1 MFVLGL
7 FVLSVESLTLGSI
20 TLDIG
25 VPHYGQQ
32 ATDVT
37 LEEFQSV
44 RIFTTSDRSHPALAC
59 PCSGSFV
66 RMAGSYS
73 MSCVA
78 AASRAMAHS
87 CVFAGPAG
95 LNQVPDSRS
104 SSLAR
109 NVETAGNRFT
119 GPAVHR
125 SWVRRAVACS
135 QTLSRSSSN
144 TRPGSAGAVYQT
156 LRASSASS
164 CPGAQPA

>member
-44 RIFTTSDRSHPALAC
+44 RIFTTSDQARPVRGASSGWRHPTACLAS
-59 PCSGSFV
+59 PLQ
-66 RMAGSYS
+66 
-73 MSCVA
+73 A
-78 AASRAMAHS
+78 ARWRTPVSS
-87 CVFAGPAG
+87 PACRPY
-95 LNQVPDSRS
+95 QVPDSRS
-104 SSLAR
+104 SSFTR
-109 NVETAGNRFT
+109 NVETARNRFI